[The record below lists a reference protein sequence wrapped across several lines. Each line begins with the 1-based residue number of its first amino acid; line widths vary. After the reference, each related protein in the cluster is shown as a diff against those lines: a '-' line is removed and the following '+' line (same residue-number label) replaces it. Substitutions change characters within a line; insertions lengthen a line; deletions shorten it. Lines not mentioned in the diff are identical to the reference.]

1 MNLFTPGP
9 VNLSEPAMQ
18 ALTGPDVHHRS
29 TFFRQVMA
37 DLGQHMKIAF
47 QTDNDVITLTSSG
60 TGAMEA
66 AVANLFSPGD
76 TVLVPVSGKFS
87 HRWVEIC
94 EAYGINLC
102 CIDLAPGRSPMPSA
116 IADELRAREDV
127 GAVLLTHCETS
138 TGSLTDLKS
147 ISAAVHDLERERGR
161 PILVCADCITSLCID
176 ELRKDEWRVDC
187 TIAASQK
194 GLLSPPGLAF
204 LSLSEEAIKRVMIS
218 GSPRYYLDLRRYLDE
233 PLECPFTPAV
243 SLVRAVE
250 ASLRSILEMGLENVW
265 QANRS
270 AASALRL
277 LLEAA
282 GLRPVAEHQAGAVVA
297 FWVDDLDAET
307 ICRALENEHGI
318 VIARGQLDLKD
329 RILRISPIG
338 KGPRE
343 IRRFAK
349 AFAEALAEVG
359 RTLELSDVEDRL
371 EQMLEGCAIWE

>member
-37 DLGQHMKIAF
+37 DLGQHLKTAF
-47 QTDNDVITLTSSG
+47 QTDKDVITLTSSG

-66 AVANLFSPGD
+66 TVANLFSPGD
-76 TVLVPVSGKFS
+76 KVLVPVSGKFS
-87 HRWVEIC
+87 HRWVHIC
-94 EAYGINLC
+94 EAYGINQC
-102 CIDLAPGRSPMPSA
+102 CMDLEPGRSPMPSD
-116 IADELRAREDV
+116 IVDELRAHEEI

-147 ISAAVHDLERERGR
+147 ISGAVHDLEREKGR
-161 PILVCADCITSLCID
+161 QILVCADCITSLCID

-187 TIAASQK
+187 AIAASQK

-204 LSLSEEAIKRVMIS
+204 LSLSKRAIERVMIS
-218 GSPRYYLDLRRYLDE
+218 GSPRYYLDLRKYLGE

-243 SLVRAVE
+243 PLVRAVE
-250 ASLRSILEMGLENVW
+250 ASLRGILEMGIENVW
-265 QANRS
+265 QASRS

-277 LLEAA
+277 LIEAA
-282 GLRPVAEHQAGAVVA
+282 GLRPVAEQQASAVVA
-297 FWVDDLDAET
+297 FWLDGLDAET
-307 ICRALENEHGI
+307 ICRALEEEHGI
-318 VIARGQLDLKD
+318 FIARGQRDLRD

-343 IRRFAK
+343 MRRFSV
-349 AFAEALAEVG
+349 AFTEALAKAG
-359 RTLELSDVEDRL
+359 RSLDLSDVEDRL
-371 EQMLEGCAIWE
+371 ELMLEGCAIWE